1 MRTIDQYFDE
11 FTSVNGSNIGYPVM
25 YDYPENEPD
34 PILDSYIQFEDPEAE
49 RVMVNAFGKNGK
61 ITYRQ
66 AKNVTDNTWIQTFGI
81 SITGAKNWK
90 SIPTNTLLKNI
101 SKFNEF
107 KYFTRLK
114 NPFYITSDNKLASFV
129 NSSLQEITYPDTM
142 TMVPRY
148 SCYNCTKLTKVTL
161 GKNIKNLGSSCFSD
175 CTNLTTIIGGENLQ
189 IVNDYAFY
197 NNTSLTNIS
206 GLDVSKLTNIGD
218 YAFYNT
224 KLYSN
229 FIKNGVI
236 NLDSIKGLRGTPI
249 SLYGETIPSDIK
261 HITLKL
267 GKNLNTIINN
277 LGGYSNTFD
286 VLQEDTIILPIK
298 YSIDLDPENKYLI
311 LNKYD
316 GYQVLLLP
324 LKEVITNTKNF
335 QKINKA
341 YKPSTNMDN
350 LFACIGTGLDENYP
364 SIIKYP
370 EGIEMMMAGS
380 NRSQLQISDKL
391 MTIVFPESLKHIGD
405 RFMQYANSV
414 ETLVFK
420 STEPPLCNE
429 IFMSYN
435 KNLTKVYVPKA
446 SIDKYK
452 NNFKYIL
459 GNKTNQQLLAIE
471 DMPEDLKAKLL

>member
-34 PILDSYIQFEDPEAE
+34 PILDSYIEFEDPEAE

-66 AKNVTDNTWIQTFGI
+66 ARNVTDNTWIQTFGI

-114 NPFYITSDNKLASFV
+114 NLFYITSDNKLASFV

-161 GKNIKNLGSSCFSD
+161 GKNIKNLGNSCFSD

-197 NNTSLTNIS
+197 NNPNLTNIS
-206 GLDVSKLTNIGD
+206 RLDVSKLTNIGD
-218 YAFYNT
+218 YAFYHT
-224 KLYSN
+224 KVYSN
-229 FIKNGVI
+229 FIKDGLI
-236 NLDSIKGLRGTPI
+236 NLENIKGLKNTSFSLEGT
-249 SLYGETIPSDIK
+249 TIPKDIK
-261 HITLKL
+261 HVTLKL
-267 GKNLNTIINN
+267 GKNLNTIINDN
-277 LGGYSNTFD
+277 GGYSNTFQVFD
-286 VLQEDTIILPIK
+286 EDSFSIIK
-298 YSIDLDPENKYLI
+298 WSIELNPENKYLT

-380 NRSQLQISDKL
+380 TRSIFQTTDKL

-429 IFMSYN
+429 VFMSYN

-459 GNKTNQQLLAIE
+459 GNRTNQQLLAIE

>member
-66 AKNVTDNTWIQTFGI
+66 ARNVTDNTWIQAFGVSVKGATSWSKI
-81 SITGAKNWK
+81 STD
-90 SIPTNTLLKNI
+90 TLKNI

-114 NPFYITSDNKLASFV
+114 NPFQVTSDNKLASFV

-161 GKNIKNLGSSCFSD
+161 GKNINNLGNSCFSG
-175 CTNLTTIIGGENLQ
+175 CSKLTTIIGGENLR

-286 VLQEDTIILPIK
+286 VLQEDTIRLPIK

-350 LFACIGTGLDENYP
+350 LYVCMGTGLDENYP
-364 SIIKYP
+364 SVIKYP
-370 EGIEMMMAGS
+370 EGIEMMMTGS

-429 IFMSYN
+429 IFMSFD

>member
-66 AKNVTDNTWIQTFGI
+66 ARNVTDNTWIQTFGI

-161 GKNIKNLGSSCFSD
+161 GKNIKNLGNSCFSD

-197 NNTSLTNIS
+197 NNPNLTNIS
-206 GLDVSKLTNIGD
+206 RLDVSKLTNIGD
-218 YAFYNT
+218 YAFYHT
-224 KLYSN
+224 KVYSN
-229 FIKNGVI
+229 FIKDGLI
-236 NLDSIKGLRGTPI
+236 NLENIKGLKNTSF
-249 SLYGETIPSDIK
+249 SLEGATIPKDIK
-261 HITLKL
+261 HVTLKL
-267 GKNLNTIINN
+267 GKNLNTIINDN
-277 LGGYSNTFD
+277 GGYSNTFQVFD
-286 VLQEDTIILPIK
+286 EDSFSIIK
-298 YSIDLDPENKYLI
+298 WSIELNPENKYLT

-350 LFACIGTGLDENYP
+350 LFACIDTGLDENYP

-380 NRSQLQISDKL
+380 TRSIFQTTDKL

-429 IFMSYN
+429 IFMSFN

-459 GNKTNQQLLAIE
+459 GNRTNQQLLAIE

>member
-49 RVMVNAFGKNGK
+49 KVMVNAFGKNGK

-66 AKNVTDNTWIQTFGI
+66 ARNVTDNTWIQTFGI

-161 GKNIKNLGSSCFSD
+161 GKNIKDLGNSCFSD

-197 NNTSLTNIS
+197 NNPNLTNIS
-206 GLDVSKLTNIGD
+206 RLDVSKLTNIGD
-218 YAFYNT
+218 YAFYRT
-224 KLYSN
+224 KVYSN
-229 FIKNGVI
+229 FIKDGLI
-236 NLDSIKGLRGTPI
+236 NLENIKGLKNTSF
-249 SLYGETIPSDIK
+249 SLDGATIPKDIK
-261 HITLKL
+261 HVTLKL
-267 GKNLNTIINN
+267 GKNLNTIINDN
-277 LGGYSNTFD
+277 GGYSNTFQVFD
-286 VLQEDTIILPIK
+286 EDSFSIIK
-298 YSIDLDPENKYLI
+298 WSIELNPENKYLT

-350 LFACIGTGLDENYP
+350 LFACIDTGLDENYP

-380 NRSQLQISDKL
+380 TRCIFQTTDKL

-429 IFMSYN
+429 VFMSFN

-459 GNKTNQQLLAIE
+459 GNRTNQQLLAIE

>member
-11 FTSVNGSNIGYPVM
+11 FTSVSGSNIGYPVM

-49 RVMVNAFGKNGK
+49 KVMANAFGKNGK

-197 NNTSLTNIS
+197 NNPNLTNIS
-206 GLDVSKLTNIGD
+206 RLDVSKLTNIGD
-218 YAFYNT
+218 YAFYHT
-224 KLYSN
+224 KVYSN
-229 FIKNGVI
+229 FIKDGLI
-236 NLDSIKGLRGTPI
+236 NLENIKGLKNTSFCLDGT
-249 SLYGETIPSDIK
+249 TIPKDIK
-261 HITLKL
+261 HVTLKL
-267 GKNLNTIINN
+267 GKNLNTIINYN
-277 LGGYSNTFD
+277 GGYSNTFQVFD
-286 VLQEDTIILPIK
+286 EDSFSIIK
-298 YSIDLDPENKYLI
+298 WSIELNPENKYLT

-350 LFACIGTGLDENYP
+350 LFACIDTGLDENYP

-380 NRSQLQISDKL
+380 TRSIFQTTDKL

-420 STEPPLCNE
+420 SIEPPLCNE
-429 IFMSYN
+429 VFMSFN

-459 GNKTNQQLLAIE
+459 GNRTNQQLLAIE

>member
-11 FTSVNGSNIGYPVM
+11 FTSVSGSNIGYPVM

-49 RVMVNAFGKNGK
+49 KVMANAFGKNGK

-197 NNTSLTNIS
+197 NNPNLTNIS

-218 YAFYNT
+218 YAFYHT
-224 KLYSN
+224 KVYSN
-229 FIKNGVI
+229 LIKDGLI
-236 NLDSIKGLRGTPI
+236 NLENIKGLKNTSF
-249 SLYGETIPSDIK
+249 SLDGATIPKDIK
-261 HITLKL
+261 HVTLKL
-267 GKNLNTIINN
+267 GKNLNTIINDN
-277 LGGYSNTFD
+277 GGYSNTFQVFD
-286 VLQEDTIILPIK
+286 EDSFSIIK
-298 YSIDLDPENKYLI
+298 WSIELNPENKYLT

-341 YKPSTNMDN
+341 YKPSINMDN
-350 LFACIGTGLDENYP
+350 LFACIDTGLDENYP
-364 SIIKYP
+364 SVIKYP

-380 NRSQLQISDKL
+380 TRCIFETTDKL

-429 IFMSYN
+429 IFISFN

-459 GNKTNQQLLAIE
+459 GNRTNQQLLAIE

>member
-11 FTSVNGSNIGYPVM
+11 FTSVSGSNIGYPVM

-49 RVMVNAFGKNGK
+49 KVMANAFGKNGK

-81 SITGAKNWK
+81 SITGVKNWK

-161 GKNIKNLGSSCFSD
+161 GKNIKNLGNSCFSD

-189 IVNDYAFY
+189 IVNSYAFY
-197 NNTSLTNIS
+197 NNFNLTNIS
-206 GLDVSKLTNIGD
+206 GLDVSKLTNIED
-218 YAFYNT
+218 YAFYHT
-224 KLYSN
+224 KVYSN
-229 FIKNGVI
+229 FIKDGLI
-236 NLDSIKGLRGTPI
+236 NLENIKGLKNTPFT
-249 SLYGETIPSDIK
+249 LDGATIPKDIK
-261 HITLKL
+261 HVTLKL
-267 GKNLNTIINN
+267 GKNLNTIINDN
-277 LGGYSNTFD
+277 GGYSNTFQVFD
-286 VLQEDTIILPIK
+286 EDSF
-298 YSIDLDPENKYLI
+298 SIPKWSIELNPENKYLT

-341 YKPSTNMDN
+341 YKPSINMDN
-350 LFACIGTGLDENYP
+350 LFACIATGLDENYP
-364 SIIKYP
+364 SVIKYP

-380 NRSQLQISDKL
+380 TRSIFQTTDKL

-405 RFMQYANSV
+405 RFMQYADSV

-429 IFMSYN
+429 IFMSYE

-459 GNKTNQQLLAIE
+459 GNITNQQLLAIE

>member
-66 AKNVTDNTWIQTFGI
+66 ARNVTDNTWIQTFGI

-197 NNTSLTNIS
+197 NNLNLTNIS

-218 YAFYNT
+218 YAFYHT
-224 KLYSN
+224 KVYSN
-229 FIKNGVI
+229 FIKDGLI
-236 NLDSIKGLRGTPI
+236 NLENIKGLKNTSFCLEGA
-249 SLYGETIPSDIK
+249 TIPKDIK
-261 HITLKL
+261 HVTLKL
-267 GKNLNTIINN
+267 GKNLNTIINDN
-277 LGGYSNTFD
+277 GGYSNTFQVFD
-286 VLQEDTIILPIK
+286 EDSLSIIK
-298 YSIDLDPENKYLI
+298 WSIELNPENKYLT

-380 NRSQLQISDKL
+380 TRSIFQNTDKL

-405 RFMQYANSV
+405 RFMQYADSV

-429 IFMSYN
+429 IFMSFN

-459 GNKTNQQLLAIE
+459 GNNTNQQLLAIE

>member
-66 AKNVTDNTWIQTFGI
+66 ARNVTDNTWIQTFGI

-161 GKNIKNLGSSCFSD
+161 GKNIKNLGNSCFND

-197 NNTSLTNIS
+197 NNPNLTNIS
-206 GLDVSKLTNIGD
+206 RLDVSKLTNIGD
-218 YAFYNT
+218 YAFYHT
-224 KLYSN
+224 KVYSN
-229 FIKNGVI
+229 FIKDGLI
-236 NLDSIKGLRGTPI
+236 NLENIKGLKNTSF
-249 SLYGETIPSDIK
+249 SLDGATIPKDIK
-261 HITLKL
+261 HVTLKL
-267 GKNLNTIINN
+267 GKNLNTIINDN
-277 LGGYSNTFD
+277 GGYSNTFQVFD
-286 VLQEDTIILPIK
+286 EDSFSIIK
-298 YSIDLDPENKYLI
+298 WSIELNPENKYLT

-380 NRSQLQISDKL
+380 TRGIFQTTDKL

-429 IFMSYN
+429 VFMSFN

>member
-11 FTSVNGSNIGYPVM
+11 FTSVSGSNIGYPVM

-49 RVMVNAFGKNGK
+49 KVMANAFGKNGK

-66 AKNVTDNTWIQTFGI
+66 ARNVTDKTWIQTFGVSVKGLNFTQI
-81 SITGAKNWK
+81 LVD
-90 SIPTNTLLKNI
+90 PFKNI

-107 KYFTRLK
+107 KYFTGLK
-114 NPFYITSDNKLASFV
+114 NPFAVTSDLKLAAFI
-129 NSSLQEITYPDTM
+129 NSKSLEEITFPDTI
-142 TMVPRY
+142 TRVAKASFY
-148 SCYNCTKLTKVTL
+148 KCS
-161 GKNIKNLGSSCFSD
+161 
-175 CTNLTTIIGGENLQ
+175 NLTTIIGGENLQ

-197 NNTSLTNIS
+197 EDTNLTNIS
-206 GLDVSKLTNIGD
+206 GLDISKLTHIGD
-218 YAFYNT
+218 YAFFST
-224 KLYSN
+224 KLFPS
-229 FIKNGVI
+229 FTKDGII
-236 NLDSIKGLRGTPI
+236 NLDNIIGLKGTPFDLDP
-249 SLYGETIPSDIK
+249 SNIPNNIK

-267 GKNLNTIINN
+267 GKNLNNIINN
-277 LGGYSNTFD
+277 NNGYSNIFEVNGD
-286 VLQEDTIILPIK
+286 SESSIK
-298 YSIDLDPENKYLI
+298 YSIELNPENKYLT

-324 LKEVITNTKNF
+324 LKEVVTNTKKF

-341 YKPSTNMDN
+341 YVPSTNTDN
-350 LFACIGTGLDENYP
+350 LYVCMDTGLDENYP
-364 SIIKYP
+364 SVIKYP

-380 NRSQLQISDKL
+380 TRGVFQTTDKL

-429 IFMSYN
+429 IFMSFN
-435 KNLTKVYVPKA
+435 NNLTKVYVPKA

-459 GNKTNQQLLAIE
+459 GNITNQQLLAIE

>member
-11 FTSVNGSNIGYPVM
+11 FISVSGSNIGYPVM

-66 AKNVTDNTWIQTFGI
+66 ARNVTDNTWIQTFGI
-81 SITGAKNWK
+81 SITGAKNWE

-114 NPFYITSDNKLASFV
+114 NPFYITSDNKLASFI

-161 GKNIKNLGSSCFSD
+161 GKNIKNLGRSCFSD

-197 NNTSLTNIS
+197 NNSNLTNIS
-206 GLDVSKLTNIGD
+206 RLDVSKLTNIGG
-218 YAFYNT
+218 YAFYST
-224 KLYSN
+224 KVYSN
-229 FIKNGVI
+229 FIKDGLI
-236 NLDSIKGLRGTPI
+236 NLENIKGLKNTPFF
-249 SLYGETIPSDIK
+249 LEGATIPKDIK
-261 HITLKL
+261 HVTLKL
-267 GKNLNTIINN
+267 GKNLNTIINDW
-277 LGGYSNTFD
+277 GGYSNTFQVFD
-286 VLQEDTIILPIK
+286 EDSS
-298 YSIDLDPENKYLI
+298 SIVKWSIELNPENKYLT

-350 LFACIGTGLDENYP
+350 LFACIDIGLDENYP

-380 NRSQLQISDKL
+380 TRSIFQTTDKL

-429 IFMSYN
+429 IFMSFN

-459 GNKTNQQLLAIE
+459 GNRTNQQLLAIE

>member
-11 FTSVNGSNIGYPVM
+11 FTSVSGSNIGYPVM

-66 AKNVTDNTWIQTFGI
+66 ARNVTDNTWIQTFGI

-142 TMVPRY
+142 TMIPRY

-161 GKNIKNLGSSCFSD
+161 GKNIKNLGNSCFSD

-197 NNTSLTNIS
+197 NNSNLTNIS
-206 GLDVSKLTNIGD
+206 RLDVSKLTNIGD
-218 YAFYNT
+218 YAFYHT
-224 KLYSN
+224 KVYSN
-229 FIKNGVI
+229 FIKDGLI
-236 NLDSIKGLRGTPI
+236 NLENIKGLKNTSFYLEGA
-249 SLYGETIPSDIK
+249 TIPKDIK
-261 HITLKL
+261 HVTLKL
-267 GKNLNTIINN
+267 GKNLNTIINDN
-277 LGGYSNTFD
+277 GGYSNTFQVFD
-286 VLQEDTIILPIK
+286 EDSSSIIK
-298 YSIDLDPENKYLI
+298 WSIELNPENKYLT

-324 LKEVITNTKNF
+324 LKEVITNTENF

-350 LFACIGTGLDENYP
+350 LFACIDTGLDENYP

-380 NRSQLQISDKL
+380 TRSIFQNTDKL

-429 IFMSYN
+429 VFMSFN

>member
-11 FTSVNGSNIGYPVM
+11 FTSVSGSNIGYPVM

-49 RVMVNAFGKNGK
+49 RVMGNALGKNGK

-66 AKNVTDNTWIQTFGI
+66 ARNVTDNTWIQTFGI

-197 NNTSLTNIS
+197 NNPNLTNIS
-206 GLDVSKLTNIGD
+206 RLDVSKLTNIGD
-218 YAFYNT
+218 YAFYHT
-224 KLYSN
+224 KVYSN
-229 FIKNGVI
+229 FIKDGLI
-236 NLDSIKGLRGTPI
+236 NLENIKGLKNTSFSLEGT
-249 SLYGETIPSDIK
+249 TIPKDIK
-261 HITLKL
+261 HVTLKL
-267 GKNLNTIINN
+267 GKNLNTIINDN
-277 LGGYSNTFD
+277 GGYSNTFQVFD
-286 VLQEDTIILPIK
+286 EDSFSIIK
-298 YSIDLDPENKYLI
+298 WSIELDPENKYLT

-350 LFACIGTGLDENYP
+350 LFACIDTGLDENYP

-380 NRSQLQISDKL
+380 TRGVFQTTDKL

-429 IFMSYN
+429 VFMSFN

-459 GNKTNQQLLAIE
+459 GNRTNQQLLAIE

>member
-49 RVMVNAFGKNGK
+49 KVMANAFGKNGK

-197 NNTSLTNIS
+197 NNPNLTNIS
-206 GLDVSKLTNIGD
+206 RLDVSKLTNIGD
-218 YAFYNT
+218 YVFYHT
-224 KLYSN
+224 KVYSN
-229 FIKNGVI
+229 FIKDGLI
-236 NLDSIKGLRGTPI
+236 NLENIKGLKNTPFSLEGT
-249 SLYGETIPSDIK
+249 TIPKDIK
-261 HITLKL
+261 HVTLKL
-267 GKNLNTIINN
+267 GKNLNTIINDN
-277 LGGYSNTFD
+277 GGYSNTFQVFD
-286 VLQEDTIILPIK
+286 EDSFSIIK
-298 YSIDLDPENKYLI
+298 WSIELNPENKYLT

-350 LFACIGTGLDENYP
+350 LFACIDIGLDENYP

-380 NRSQLQISDKL
+380 TRGIFQTTDKL

-459 GNKTNQQLLAIE
+459 DNRTNQQLLAIE

>member
-49 RVMVNAFGKNGK
+49 KVMVNAFGKNGK

-148 SCYNCTKLTKVTL
+148 SCYNCKKLTKVTL
-161 GKNIKNLGSSCFSD
+161 GKNIKNLGNSCFSD

-197 NNTSLTNIS
+197 NNPNLTNIS

-218 YAFYNT
+218 YAFYHT
-224 KLYSN
+224 KVYSN
-229 FIKNGVI
+229 FIKDGLI
-236 NLDSIKGLRGTPI
+236 NLENIKGLKNTSFCLDGA
-249 SLYGETIPSDIK
+249 TIPKDIK
-261 HITLKL
+261 HVTLKL
-267 GKNLNTIINN
+267 GKNLNTIINDN
-277 LGGYSNTFD
+277 GGYSNTFQIFD
-286 VLQEDTIILPIK
+286 EDSS
-298 YSIDLDPENKYLI
+298 SIVKWSIELNPENKYLT

-341 YKPSTNMDN
+341 YVPSSNTDN
-350 LFACIGTGLDENYP
+350 LQVCMDTGLDENYP
-364 SIIKYP
+364 SVIKYP

-380 NRSQLQISDKL
+380 TRSTFQTTDKL

-429 IFMSYN
+429 VFMSFN

-459 GNKTNQQLLAIE
+459 GNRTNQQLLAIE

>member
-34 PILDSYIQFEDPEAE
+34 TILDSYIQFEDPEAE
-49 RVMVNAFGKNGK
+49 KVMVNAFGKNGK

-161 GKNIKNLGSSCFSD
+161 GKNIKNLGNSCFSD

-197 NNTSLTNIS
+197 NNLNLTNIS

-224 KLYSN
+224 KVYSN
-229 FIKNGVI
+229 FIKDGLI
-236 NLDSIKGLRGTPI
+236 NLENIKGLKNTPF
-249 SLYGETIPSDIK
+249 SLQSTTIPKDIK
-261 HITLKL
+261 HVTLKL
-267 GKNLNTIINN
+267 GKNLNTIINDN
-277 LGGYSNTFD
+277 GGYSNTFQVFD
-286 VLQEDTIILPIK
+286 EDSFSIIK
-298 YSIDLDPENKYLI
+298 WSIELNPENKYLT

-335 QKINKA
+335 QNINKA

-350 LFACIGTGLDENYP
+350 LFACIDTGLDENYP

-380 NRSQLQISDKL
+380 TRSIFNTTDKL

-429 IFMSYN
+429 VFISYN

-459 GNKTNQQLLAIE
+459 GNRTNQQLLAIE
-471 DMPEDLKAKLL
+471 DMPKDLKAKLL

>member
-66 AKNVTDNTWIQTFGI
+66 ARNVTDNTWIQAFGVSVIGATSWSKI
-81 SITGAKNWK
+81 STD
-90 SIPTNTLLKNI
+90 TLKNI

-114 NPFYITSDNKLASFV
+114 NPFQVTSDNKLASFV

-148 SCYNCTKLTKVTL
+148 SCYNCTKLIKVTL
-161 GKNIKNLGSSCFSD
+161 GKNINNLGNSCFSG
-175 CTNLTTIIGGENLQ
+175 CSKLTTIIGGENLR
-189 IVNDYAFY
+189 IVNDYAFF

-206 GLDVSKLTNIGD
+206 GLDVSKLTHIGD

-286 VLQEDTIILPIK
+286 VLQEDTISLPIK

-429 IFMSYN
+429 VFMSYN

>member
-11 FTSVNGSNIGYPVM
+11 FTSVSGSNIGYPVM

-66 AKNVTDNTWIQTFGI
+66 ARNVTDNTWIQTFGI

-107 KYFTRLK
+107 KYFTRLN

-161 GKNIKNLGSSCFSD
+161 GKNIKNLGDSCFSD

-189 IVNDYAFY
+189 IVNDWAFY
-197 NNTSLTNIS
+197 NSPNLTNIS

-218 YAFYNT
+218 YAFYHT
-224 KLYSN
+224 KVYSN
-229 FIKNGVI
+229 FIKDGLI
-236 NLDSIKGLRGTPI
+236 NLENIKGLKNTSFSLEGT
-249 SLYGETIPSDIK
+249 TIPKDIK
-261 HITLKL
+261 HVTLKL
-267 GKNLNTIINN
+267 GKNLNTIINDN
-277 LGGYSNTFD
+277 GGFSNTFQVFD
-286 VLQEDTIILPIK
+286 EDSF
-298 YSIDLDPENKYLI
+298 SIVKWSIELNPENKYLT

-350 LFACIGTGLDENYP
+350 LFACIDTGLDENYP

-380 NRSQLQISDKL
+380 TRSIFQTTDKL

-459 GNKTNQQLLAIE
+459 GNRTNQQLLAIE

>member
-49 RVMVNAFGKNGK
+49 KVMVNAFGKNGK

-161 GKNIKNLGSSCFSD
+161 GKNIKNLGSSCFRG

-197 NNTSLTNIS
+197 NNSNLTNIS

-218 YAFYNT
+218 YAFYPT
-224 KLYSN
+224 KVYYN
-229 FIKNGVI
+229 FIKDGLI
-236 NLDSIKGLRGTPI
+236 NLENIKGLKNTPF
-249 SLYGETIPSDIK
+249 SLDGATIPKDIK
-261 HITLKL
+261 HVTLKL
-267 GKNLNTIINN
+267 GKNLNTIINDT
-277 LGGYSNTFD
+277 GGYSNTFQVFD
-286 VLQEDTIILPIK
+286 EDIFSIIK
-298 YSIDLDPENKYLI
+298 WSIELNPENKYLT

-350 LFACIGTGLDENYP
+350 LFACIDTGLDENYP

-380 NRSQLQISDKL
+380 TRCIFQTTDKL

-429 IFMSYN
+429 VFMSFN

-459 GNKTNQQLLAIE
+459 GNRTNQQLLAIE

>member
-11 FTSVNGSNIGYPVM
+11 FTSVSGSNIGYPVM

-49 RVMVNAFGKNGK
+49 KVMVNAFGKNGK

-66 AKNVTDNTWIQTFGI
+66 AKNITDKTWIQTFGVSVKGLNFTQI
-81 SITGAKNWK
+81 LVD
-90 SIPTNTLLKNI
+90 PFKNI

-107 KYFTRLK
+107 KYFTGLK
-114 NPFYITSDNKLASFV
+114 NPFAVTSDLKLAAFI
-129 NSSLQEITYPDTM
+129 NSKSLEEITFPDTITRVSKASFYM
-142 TMVPRY
+142 C
-148 SCYNCTKLTKVTL
+148 SKLNKVTL
-161 GKNIKNLGSSCFSD
+161 GKNIKIFDPNCFYKCS
-175 CTNLTTIIGGENLQ
+175 NLTTIIGGENLQ

-197 NNTSLTNIS
+197 EDTNLTNIS
-206 GLDVSKLTNIGD
+206 GLDVSKLTHIGD
-218 YAFYNT
+218 YAFSST
-224 KLYSN
+224 KLFPS
-229 FIKNGVI
+229 FTKDGII
-236 NLDSIKGLRGTPI
+236 NLDNIIGLKGTPFDLDL
-249 SLYGETIPSDIK
+249 SNIPNNIK

-267 GKNLNTIINN
+267 GKNLNNIINN
-277 LGGYSNTFD
+277 NNGYSNIFE
-286 VLQEDTIILPIK
+286 VNEDSKSSIK
-298 YSIDLDPENKYLI
+298 YSIELDPENKYLT

-324 LKEVITNTKNF
+324 LKEVVTNTKKF

-341 YKPSTNMDN
+341 YVPSTNTDN
-350 LFACIGTGLDENYP
+350 LYVCMDTGLDENYP
-364 SIIKYP
+364 SVIKYP

-380 NRSQLQISDKL
+380 TRGVFHTTDKL

-405 RFMQYANSV
+405 RFMQYAYSV

-459 GNKTNQQLLAIE
+459 GNRTNQQLLAIE

>member
-11 FTSVNGSNIGYPVM
+11 FTSVSGSNIGYPVM

-49 RVMVNAFGKNGK
+49 KVMVNAFGKNGK

-66 AKNVTDNTWIQTFGI
+66 ARNVTDNTWIQTFGI

-142 TMVPRY
+142 TMIPRY

-161 GKNIKNLGSSCFSD
+161 GKNIKNLGNSCFSD

-197 NNTSLTNIS
+197 NNSNLTNIS
-206 GLDVSKLTNIGD
+206 RLDVSKLTNIGD
-218 YAFYNT
+218 YAFYYT
-224 KLYSN
+224 KVYSN
-229 FIKNGVI
+229 FIKDGLI
-236 NLDSIKGLRGTPI
+236 NLENIKGLKNTSFCLEGA
-249 SLYGETIPSDIK
+249 TIPKDIK
-261 HITLKL
+261 HVTLKL
-267 GKNLNTIINN
+267 GKNLNTIINDN
-277 LGGYSNTFD
+277 GGYSNTFQVFD
-286 VLQEDTIILPIK
+286 EDSFSIIK
-298 YSIDLDPENKYLI
+298 WSIELNPENKYLT

-324 LKEVITNTKNF
+324 LKEVITNTENF

-380 NRSQLQISDKL
+380 TRSIFQNTDKL

-429 IFMSYN
+429 IFMSFN

>member
-49 RVMVNAFGKNGK
+49 RVMANAFGKNGK
-61 ITYRQ
+61 LTYRQ
-66 AKNVTDNTWIQTFGI
+66 ARNVTDNTWIQAFGVSVKGATSWSKI
-81 SITGAKNWK
+81 STD
-90 SIPTNTLLKNI
+90 TLRNI

-114 NPFYITSDNKLASFV
+114 NPFQVTSDNKLASFV

-161 GKNIKNLGSSCFSD
+161 GKNINNLGNSCFSD
-175 CTNLTTIIGGENLQ
+175 CSKLTTIIGGENLR

-206 GLDVSKLTNIGD
+206 GLDVSKLTNIGN

-249 SLYGETIPSDIK
+249 SLYGGTIPSDIK

-286 VLQEDTIILPIK
+286 VLQEDTISLPIK

-350 LFACIGTGLDENYP
+350 LYVCMGTGLDENYP
-364 SIIKYP
+364 SVIKYP
-370 EGIEMMMAGS
+370 EGIEMMMTGS

-429 IFMSYN
+429 VFMSFD

-459 GNKTNQQLLAIE
+459 GNRTNQQLLAIE

>member
-49 RVMVNAFGKNGK
+49 KVMVNAFGKNGK

-66 AKNVTDNTWIQTFGI
+66 ARNVTDNTWIQTFGI

-175 CTNLTTIIGGENLQ
+175 CTNLTTIIGGENLR

-229 FIKNGVI
+229 FIKNDVI

-286 VLQEDTIILPIK
+286 VLQEDTISLPIK

-350 LFACIGTGLDENYP
+350 LYVCMGTGLDENYP
-364 SIIKYP
+364 SVIKYP
-370 EGIEMMMAGS
+370 EGIEMMMTGS

-429 IFMSYN
+429 VFMSFD

>member
-11 FTSVNGSNIGYPVM
+11 FTSVSGSNIGYPVM

-161 GKNIKNLGSSCFSD
+161 GKNIKNLGNSCFSD

-189 IVNDYAFY
+189 IVDDYAFY
-197 NNTSLTNIS
+197 NNPNLTNIS
-206 GLDVSKLTNIGD
+206 RLDVSKLTNIGD
-218 YAFYNT
+218 YAFYHT
-224 KLYSN
+224 KVYSN
-229 FIKNGVI
+229 IIKDGLI
-236 NLDSIKGLRGTPI
+236 NLENIKGLKNTSF
-249 SLYGETIPSDIK
+249 SLEGATIPKDIK
-261 HITLKL
+261 HVTLKL
-267 GKNLNTIINN
+267 GKNLNTIINDN
-277 LGGYSNTFD
+277 GGYSNTFQVFD
-286 VLQEDTIILPIK
+286 EDRFSIIK
-298 YSIDLDPENKYLI
+298 WSIELNPENKYLT

-350 LFACIGTGLDENYP
+350 LFACIDTGLDENYP

-380 NRSQLQISDKL
+380 TRSIFQTTDKL

-429 IFMSYN
+429 IFMSFN

-459 GNKTNQQLLAIE
+459 GNRTNQQLLAIE

>member
-49 RVMVNAFGKNGK
+49 KVMVNAFGKNGK

-66 AKNVTDNTWIQTFGI
+66 ARNVTDKTWIQTFGVSVKGLNFTQI
-81 SITGAKNWK
+81 LVD
-90 SIPTNTLLKNI
+90 PFKNI

-107 KYFTRLK
+107 KYFTGLK
-114 NPFYITSDNKLASFV
+114 NPFAVTSDLKLAAFI
-129 NSSLQEITYPDTM
+129 NSKSLEEITFPDTITRVAKSSFYM
-142 TMVPRY
+142 C
-148 SCYNCTKLTKVTL
+148 SKLNKVTL
-161 GKNIKNLGSSCFSD
+161 GKNIKIFDPNCFYKCS
-175 CTNLTTIIGGENLQ
+175 NLTTIIGGENLQ

-197 NNTSLTNIS
+197 EDTNLINIS
-206 GLDVSKLTNIGD
+206 GLDVSKLTHIGD
-218 YAFYNT
+218 YAFSST
-224 KLYSN
+224 KLLPS
-229 FIKNGVI
+229 FTKDGII
-236 NLDSIKGLRGTPI
+236 NLDNIIGLKGTPFNLDP
-249 SLYGETIPSDIK
+249 SNIPNNIK

-267 GKNLNTIINN
+267 GKNLNNIINN
-277 LGGYSNTFD
+277 NNGYSNIFEVNGD
-286 VLQEDTIILPIK
+286 SESFIK
-298 YSIDLDPENKYLI
+298 CSIELNPENKYLT

-324 LKEVITNTKNF
+324 LKEVVTNTKKF

-341 YKPSTNMDN
+341 YVPSSNTDN
-350 LFACIGTGLDENYP
+350 LQVCMNTGLDENYP
-364 SIIKYP
+364 SVIKYP
-370 EGIEMMMAGS
+370 EGIEMMMAGGT
-380 NRSQLQISDKL
+380 RGVFQTTDKL

-459 GNKTNQQLLAIE
+459 GNITNQQLLAIE

>member
-66 AKNVTDNTWIQTFGI
+66 ARNVTDNTWIQTFGI

-161 GKNIKNLGSSCFSD
+161 GKNIKNLGNSCFSD

-197 NNTSLTNIS
+197 NNPNLTNIS
-206 GLDVSKLTNIGD
+206 RLDVSKLTNIGD
-218 YAFYNT
+218 YAFYHT
-224 KLYSN
+224 KVYSN
-229 FIKNGVI
+229 FIKDGLI
-236 NLDSIKGLRGTPI
+236 NLDNIIGLKGTPFNLDP
-249 SLYGETIPSDIK
+249 SNIPNNIK

-267 GKNLNTIINN
+267 GKNLNTIINDN
-277 LGGYSNTFD
+277 GGYSNTFQVFD
-286 VLQEDTIILPIK
+286 EDSFSIIK
-298 YSIDLDPENKYLI
+298 YSIELNPENKYLT

-324 LKEVITNTKNF
+324 LKEVVTNTKKF

-341 YKPSTNMDN
+341 YVPSTNTDN
-350 LFACIGTGLDENYP
+350 LYVCMDTGLDENYP
-364 SIIKYP
+364 SVIKYP
-370 EGIEMMMAGS
+370 EGIEMMMAGGT
-380 NRSQLQISDKL
+380 RGVFQTTDKL

-405 RFMQYANSV
+405 RFMQYADSV

-429 IFMSYN
+429 VFMSYN

-459 GNKTNQQLLAIE
+459 GNRTNQQLLAIE

>member
-11 FTSVNGSNIGYPVM
+11 FTSVSGSNIGYPVM

-49 RVMVNAFGKNGK
+49 KVMANAFGKNGK

-66 AKNVTDNTWIQTFGI
+66 ARNVTDKTWIQTFGI
-81 SITGAKNWK
+81 SITGAKNLK

-161 GKNIKNLGSSCFSD
+161 GKNIKNLGNLCFSD

-189 IVNDYAFY
+189 IVNDSAFY
-197 NNTSLTNIS
+197 EDTNLTNIS

-218 YAFYNT
+218 YAFYHT
-224 KLYSN
+224 KLFPS
-229 FIKNGVI
+229 FTKDGII
-236 NLDSIKGLRGTPI
+236 NLDNIIGLKGTPFDLDP
-249 SLYGETIPSDIK
+249 SNIPNNIK

-267 GKNLNTIINN
+267 GKNLNNIINN
-277 LGGYSNTFD
+277 NNGYSNIFEVNGD
-286 VLQEDTIILPIK
+286 LESSIK
-298 YSIDLDPENKYLI
+298 YSIELDPENKYLT

-324 LKEVITNTKNF
+324 LKEVVTNTKKF

-341 YKPSTNMDN
+341 YVPSTNTDN
-350 LFACIGTGLDENYP
+350 LYVCMDTGLDENYP
-364 SIIKYP
+364 SVIKYP
-370 EGIEMMMAGS
+370 EGIEMMMAGGT
-380 NRSQLQISDKL
+380 RGVFQTTDKL

-429 IFMSYN
+429 VFMSYN
-435 KNLTKVYVPKA
+435 KNLTKIYVPKA

-459 GNKTNQQLLAIE
+459 GNRTNQQLLAIE

>member
-66 AKNVTDNTWIQTFGI
+66 ARNVTDNTWIQTFGI

-161 GKNIKNLGSSCFSD
+161 GKNIKNLGRSCFSD

-197 NNTSLTNIS
+197 NNPNLTNIS

-218 YAFYNT
+218 YAFYHT
-224 KLYSN
+224 KVYSN
-229 FIKNGVI
+229 FIKDGLI
-236 NLDSIKGLRGTPI
+236 NLENIKGLKNTSFSLEGT
-249 SLYGETIPSDIK
+249 TIPKDIK
-261 HITLKL
+261 HVTLKL
-267 GKNLNTIINN
+267 GKNLNTIINDN
-277 LGGYSNTFD
+277 GGYSNTFQVFD
-286 VLQEDTIILPIK
+286 EDNFSIIK
-298 YSIDLDPENKYLI
+298 WSIELNPENKYLT
-311 LNKYD
+311 LNKYN

-380 NRSQLQISDKL
+380 TRGIFQTTDKL

-429 IFMSYN
+429 VFMSFN

-459 GNKTNQQLLAIE
+459 GNITNQQLLAIE

>member
-11 FTSVNGSNIGYPVM
+11 FTSVSGSNIGYPVM

-49 RVMVNAFGKNGK
+49 KAMVNAFGKNGK

-66 AKNVTDNTWIQTFGI
+66 AKNVTDKTWIQTFGVSVKGLNFTQI
-81 SITGAKNWK
+81 LVD
-90 SIPTNTLLKNI
+90 PFKNI

-107 KYFTRLK
+107 KYFTGLK
-114 NPFYITSDNKLASFV
+114 NPFAVTSDLKLAAFI
-129 NSSLQEITYPDTM
+129 NIKSLEEITFPDTITRVAEASFYM
-142 TMVPRY
+142 C
-148 SCYNCTKLTKVTL
+148 SKLNKVTL
-161 GKNIKNLGSSCFSD
+161 GKNIKIFDPNCFYKCS
-175 CTNLTTIIGGENLQ
+175 NLTTIIGGENLQ

-197 NNTSLTNIS
+197 KDTNLTNIS
-206 GLDVSKLTNIGD
+206 GLDVSKLTHIGD
-218 YAFYNT
+218 YAFSST
-224 KLYSN
+224 KLIPS
-229 FIKNGVI
+229 FTKDGII
-236 NLDSIKGLRGTPI
+236 NLDNIIGLKGTPFDLDLSNI
-249 SLYGETIPSDIK
+249 SNNIK

-277 LGGYSNTFD
+277 NGGYSNTFQVFD
-286 VLQEDTIILPIK
+286 GDSFSIIK
-298 YSIDLDPENKYLI
+298 WSIELNPENKYLT

-341 YKPSTNMDN
+341 YVPSTNTDN
-350 LFACIGTGLDENYP
+350 LYVCMDTGLDENYP
-364 SIIKYP
+364 SVIKYP

-380 NRSQLQISDKL
+380 TRSIFQTTDKL

-429 IFMSYN
+429 IFISYN

-459 GNKTNQQLLAIE
+459 SNKTNQQLLAIE

>member
-49 RVMVNAFGKNGK
+49 KVMANAFGKNGK

-66 AKNVTDNTWIQTFGI
+66 ARNVTDNTWIQTFGVSVKGLDFTQI
-81 SITGAKNWK
+81 LVD
-90 SIPTNTLLKNI
+90 PFKNI

-107 KYFTRLK
+107 KYFTGLK
-114 NPFYITSDNKLASFV
+114 NPFAVTSDLKLAAFI
-129 NSSLQEITYPDTM
+129 NSKSLEEITFPDTITRVSKASFYM
-142 TMVPRY
+142 C
-148 SCYNCTKLTKVTL
+148 SKLNKVTL
-161 GKNIKNLGSSCFSD
+161 GKNIKIFDPNCFYKCS
-175 CTNLTTIIGGENLQ
+175 NLTTIIGGENLQ

-197 NNTSLTNIS
+197 EDTNLTNIS
-206 GLDVSKLTNIGD
+206 GLDVSKLTHIGD
-218 YAFYNT
+218 YAFFST
-224 KLYSN
+224 KLFPS
-229 FIKNGVI
+229 FTKDGII
-236 NLDSIKGLRGTPI
+236 NLDNIIGLKGSPFDLDP
-249 SLYGETIPSDIK
+249 SNIPNNIK

-267 GKNLNTIINN
+267 GKNLNNIINN
-277 LGGYSNTFD
+277 HNGYSNIFNVNGD
-286 VLQEDTIILPIK
+286 SESSIK
-298 YSIDLDPENKYLI
+298 YSIELNPENKYLT

-324 LKEVITNTKNF
+324 LKEVVTNTKKF

-341 YKPSTNMDN
+341 YVPSTNTDN
-350 LFACIGTGLDENYP
+350 LYVCMDTGLDENYP
-364 SIIKYP
+364 SVIKYP
-370 EGIEMMMAGS
+370 EGIEMMMAGGT
-380 NRSQLQISDKL
+380 RGVFQTTDKL

-429 IFMSYN
+429 IFMSFN

-459 GNKTNQQLLAIE
+459 GNRTNQQLLAIE

>member
-66 AKNVTDNTWIQTFGI
+66 ARNVTDNTWIQTFGI

-197 NNTSLTNIS
+197 NNPNLTNIS

-218 YAFYNT
+218 YAFYHT
-224 KLYSN
+224 KVYSN
-229 FIKNGVI
+229 FIKDGLI
-236 NLDSIKGLRGTPI
+236 NLENIKGLKNTSFSLEGT
-249 SLYGETIPSDIK
+249 TIPKDIK
-261 HITLKL
+261 HVTLKL
-267 GKNLNTIINN
+267 GKNLNTIINDN
-277 LGGYSNTFD
+277 GGYSNTFQVFD
-286 VLQEDTIILPIK
+286 EDSFSIIK
-298 YSIDLDPENKYLI
+298 WSIELNPENKYLT

-380 NRSQLQISDKL
+380 TRGIFQTTDKL

-429 IFMSYN
+429 VFMSFN

-459 GNKTNQQLLAIE
+459 GNRTNQQLLAIE

>member
-66 AKNVTDNTWIQTFGI
+66 ARNVTDNTWIQTFGI
-81 SITGAKNWK
+81 SITGVKNWK

-161 GKNIKNLGSSCFSD
+161 GKNIKNLGNSCFSD

-197 NNTSLTNIS
+197 EDTNLTNIS

-286 VLQEDTIILPIK
+286 VLQEDTISLPIK

-324 LKEVITNTKNF
+324 LKKVITNTKNF

-350 LFACIGTGLDENYP
+350 LYVCMGTGLDENYP
-364 SIIKYP
+364 SVIKYP
-370 EGIEMMMAGS
+370 EGIEMMMTGS

-405 RFMQYANSV
+405 RFMQYADSV

-429 IFMSYN
+429 VFMSFN

-459 GNKTNQQLLAIE
+459 GNSTNQQLLAIE

>member
-11 FTSVNGSNIGYPVM
+11 FTSVSGSNIGYPVM

-66 AKNVTDNTWIQTFGI
+66 AKNVTDKTWIQTFGVSVNGLKFI
-81 SITGAKNWK
+81 QILVD
-90 SIPTNTLLKNI
+90 PFKNI

-107 KYFTRLK
+107 KYFTGLK
-114 NPFYITSDNKLASFV
+114 NPFAVTSDLKLAAFITSKSLEEITFPDTITRVSKASFYMC
-129 NSSLQEITYPDTM
+129 S
-142 TMVPRY
+142 
-148 SCYNCTKLTKVTL
+148 KLNKVTL
-161 GKNIKNLGSSCFSD
+161 GKNIKIFDPHCFYKCS
-175 CTNLTTIIGGENLQ
+175 NLTTIIGGENLQ

-197 NNTSLTNIS
+197 GDTNLTNIS
-206 GLDVSKLTNIGD
+206 GLDVSKLTHIGD
-218 YAFYNT
+218 YAFFST
-224 KLYSN
+224 KLVPS
-229 FIKNGVI
+229 FTKDGII
-236 NLDSIKGLRGTPI
+236 NLDNIIGLKGTPFDLDP
-249 SLYGETIPSDIK
+249 SNIPNNIK

-267 GKNLNTIINN
+267 GKNLNNIINN
-277 LGGYSNTFD
+277 NNGYSNIFEVNGD
-286 VLQEDTIILPIK
+286 SESSIK
-298 YSIDLDPENKYLI
+298 YSIELNPENKYFT

-341 YKPSTNMDN
+341 YVPSTNTDN
-350 LFACIGTGLDENYP
+350 LYVCMDTGLDENYP
-364 SIIKYP
+364 SVIKYP
-370 EGIEMMMAGS
+370 EGIEMMMAGGA
-380 NRSQLQISDKL
+380 RGIFQTTDKL

-405 RFMQYANSV
+405 RFMQYANFV

>member
-66 AKNVTDNTWIQTFGI
+66 ARNVTDNTWIQTFGI

-90 SIPTNTLLKNI
+90 TIPANTLLKNI

-161 GKNIKNLGSSCFSD
+161 GKNIKNLGDSCFSD

-197 NNTSLTNIS
+197 KNFNLTNIS

-218 YAFYNT
+218 YAFYLT
-224 KLYSN
+224 KVYSN
-229 FIKNGVI
+229 FIKDGLI
-236 NLDSIKGLRGTPI
+236 NLENIKGLVNTSF
-249 SLYGETIPSDIK
+249 SLEGNAIPKDIK
-261 HITLKL
+261 HVTLKL
-267 GKNLNTIINN
+267 GKNLNTIINDN
-277 LGGYSNTFD
+277 GGYSNTFQVFD
-286 VLQEDTIILPIK
+286 KDDFSFIK
-298 YSIDLDPENKYLI
+298 WSIELNPENKYLT

-335 QKINKA
+335 QTINKA
-341 YKPSTNMDN
+341 YKPSTNIDN

-380 NRSQLQISDKL
+380 TRNIFHNTDKL

-414 ETLVFK
+414 ETVVFK

-429 IFMSYN
+429 VFMSYN

-459 GNKTNQQLLAIE
+459 GKITNQQLLAIE